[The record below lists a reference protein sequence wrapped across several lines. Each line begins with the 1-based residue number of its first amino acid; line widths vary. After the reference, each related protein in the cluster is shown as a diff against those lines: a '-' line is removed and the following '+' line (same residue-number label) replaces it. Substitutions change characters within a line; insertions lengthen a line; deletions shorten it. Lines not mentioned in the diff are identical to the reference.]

1 MVKIED
7 VFEEYRQRL
16 LNNNVDI
23 LILEIY
29 ETFAGTD
36 FIDNTLDFMQILEG
50 KSYKQILEKLKEIKE
65 KILHISTNKYTGNQ
79 RLGYCNIVEGYIH
92 RVESELYRE
101 KDNKNKLL
109 KQAEEIFEQEKLDVK
124 LAEKWIK
131 KYKRFVI
138 ENYKKRSRDYKL
150 LMSCILEMKEKET
163 ITHISLEVNK
173 ILLRTSIS
181 IASELL
187 KYY

>member
-16 LNNNVDI
+16 LDNNVG
-23 LILEIY
+23 ILELEIF

-36 FIDNTLDFMQILEG
+36 FIDNTLDLVELLKSRNYKEILKG
-50 KSYKQILEKLKEIKE
+50 LKQIKEA
-65 KILHISTNKYTGNQ
+65 ILHITTKKYTGNQ

-92 RVESELYRE
+92 RVESEIHKE
-101 KDNKNKLL
+101 KKKKDKLL
-109 KQAEEIFEQEKLDVK
+109 KQAEEILEQKELDVVS
-124 LAEKWIK
+124 AEEWIK
-131 KYKRFVI
+131 NFKKYVI
-138 ENYKKRSRDYKL
+138 ENYKVRSRDYKL
-150 LMSCILEMKEKET
+150 LMACILEIKEIET
-163 ITHISLEVNK
+163 TTHVSLEVNK
-173 ILLRTSIS
+173 ILLKTSIS

>member
-16 LNNNVDI
+16 LDNNVGV
-23 LILEIY
+23 LELEIF
-29 ETFAGTD
+29 ETFAGSD
-36 FIDNTLDFMQILEG
+36 FIDNTLDLEEILES
-50 KSYKQILEKLKEIKE
+50 KNYKQILEELKVIKE
-65 KILHISTNKYTGNQ
+65 NILHITTNKYTGNQ

-92 RVESELYRE
+92 RVESELHKE
-101 KDNKNKLL
+101 KDKKTKLL
-109 KQAEEIFEQEKLDVK
+109 KQAEEILEQEELDIM

-131 KYKRFVI
+131 KYKRHII
-138 ENYKKRSRDYKL
+138 ENYKVRSRDYKL
-150 LMSCILEMKEKET
+150 LMASIIEIKET
-163 ITHISLEVNK
+163 ETVTHISLEVSK
-173 ILLRTSIS
+173 ILLKTSIS